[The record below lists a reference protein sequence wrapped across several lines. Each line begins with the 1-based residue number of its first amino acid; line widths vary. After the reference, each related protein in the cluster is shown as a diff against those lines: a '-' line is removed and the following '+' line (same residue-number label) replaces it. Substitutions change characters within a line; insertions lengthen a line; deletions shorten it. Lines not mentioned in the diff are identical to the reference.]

1 MGKKK
6 IMFFTARY
14 CGKCFAIKKRVN
26 RLIEENLFDVDYQI
40 IDIEQDP
47 QTTKKYQIVGVP
59 TTIVIEGGVVQK
71 TVKGSLYR
79 EDIIDLVK

>member
-14 CGKCFAIKKRVN
+14 CGKCFAIKKRIN
-26 RLIEENLFDVDYQI
+26 RLVEENLFDIDYQI
-40 IDIEQDP
+40 IDVEKDP
-47 QTTKKYQIVGVP
+47 QTTKKYEVVGVP
-59 TTIVIEGGVVQK
+59 TTILIESGVVQK
-71 TVKGSLYR
+71 IVKGSLYR

>member
-1 MGKKK
+1 MEKKK
-6 IMFFTARY
+6 ILFFTARY
-14 CGKCFAIKKRVN
+14 CGKCFAIKKRIN

-47 QTTKKYQIVGVP
+47 KMTKKYEVVGVP
-59 TTIVIEGGVVQK
+59 TTILVIDGVVQK